1 MMKRRALLKRLALMG
16 GIAAIPFKIL
26 RAEPAVI
33 KTVKR
38 PFHQLKVGTLDL
50 TVLTDGHIA
59 LSPIQPTFPNGSEQA
74 EKELLQKH
82 FRSTEAIDLSMN
94 ILVIK
99 KENDVILV
107 DTGTG
112 GNFGPASGW
121 MLSSM
126 ADAGIT
132 PESITHVVISHAHP
146 DHVGGLLTKEGAP
159 VFPHAQVHVA
169 RLEHEFWMAPQQDF
183 SKSKFQDKKLLAAFT
198 ASTQTIFKT
207 LQVQVRLFEHG
218 VELLGCLRMELAPG
232 HTPGHTLVH
241 VYSGSEELVHVA
253 DLLHSDVLSVQ
264 HPEWGF
270 NGDTNLEQA
279 MATRKKV
286 LADLSKGGKRTFGY
300 HLPWPGIGH
309 VRKQGEGYEWVAEA
323 YAFPE

>member
-1 MMKRRALLKRLALMG
+1 MKRRTLLKRLALIA
-16 GIAAIPFKIL
+16 GIATVPFKIL
-26 RAEPAVI
+26 RAQAATI
-33 KTVKR
+33 KILKR
-38 PFHQLKVGTLDL
+38 PFHQFKVGALEL
-50 TVLTDGHIA
+50 MVLTDGHIA
-59 LSPIQPTFPNGSEQA
+59 LSPVQPTFPNGSEQA
-74 EKELLQKH
+74 EKALLQKH
-82 FRSTEAIDLSMN
+82 FRSTEAVDLSMN
-94 ILVIK
+94 LLIIK
-99 KENDVILV
+99 KENDLILV

-112 GNFGPASGW
+112 GSFGPASGW
-121 MLSSM
+121 MLASM
-126 ADAGIT
+126 ADAGIS
-132 PESITHVVISHAHP
+132 PESITHIVISHAHP
-146 DHVGGLLTKEGAP
+146 DHVGGLLTKEGTP

-183 SKSKFQDKKLLAAFT
+183 SKSKFQDKKLLAVFT

-207 LQVQVRLFEHG
+207 LQERVHLFEHG
-218 VELLGCLRMELAPG
+218 AELLGCLRMELAPG

-253 DLLHSDVLSVQ
+253 DLLHSDVLSFQ

-270 NGDTNLEQA
+270 NGDTNFELA
-279 MATRKKV
+279 MATRKKI
-286 LADLSKGGKRTFGY
+286 LASLTQGRQKTFGY

>member
-1 MMKRRALLKRLALMG
+1 MKRRTLLKRLALIA
-16 GIAAIPFKIL
+16 GIAAVPFKIL
-26 RAEPAVI
+26 RAEAATI
-33 KTVKR
+33 KTLKR
-38 PFHQLKVGTLDL
+38 PFHPFKVGALEL
-50 TVLTDGHIA
+50 MVLTDGHIA
-59 LSPIQPTFPNGSEQA
+59 LSPVQPTFPNGSEQA
-74 EKELLQKH
+74 EKALLQKH
-82 FRSTEAIDLSMN
+82 FRSTEAVDLSMN
-94 ILVIK
+94 LLIIK
-99 KENDVILV
+99 KENDLILV

-121 MLSSM
+121 MLASM
-126 ADAGIT
+126 ADAGIS
-132 PESITHVVISHAHP
+132 PETITHIVISHAHP
-146 DHVGGLLTKEGAP
+146 DHVGGLLTKEGTP
-159 VFPHAQVHVA
+159 VFPHAQVHIA

-207 LQVQVRLFEHG
+207 LQEKVHLFEHG
-218 VELLGCLRMELAPG
+218 AELLGCLRMELAPG

-253 DLLHSDVLSVQ
+253 DLLHSDVLSFQ

-270 NGDTNLEQA
+270 NGDTNFELA
-279 MATRKKV
+279 MATRKKI
-286 LADLSKGGKRTFGY
+286 LANLTQGRQKTFGY